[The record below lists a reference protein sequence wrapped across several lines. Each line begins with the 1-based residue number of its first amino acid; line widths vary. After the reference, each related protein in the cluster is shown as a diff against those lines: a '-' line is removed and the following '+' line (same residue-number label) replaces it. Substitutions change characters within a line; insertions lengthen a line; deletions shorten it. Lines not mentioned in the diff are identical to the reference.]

1 MKVISN
7 AEFGGE
13 RPLFESHDLRL
24 ENVIIRAGESAIKEC
39 SNIEAVDC
47 RFEGN
52 YPFWHVHGFV
62 IDRCFFDVGGRSA
75 LWYSDNLKMTN
86 TRIDA
91 PKMFREMHDIEIEN
105 VEIKDADEVFWRCK
119 NLDIKNLKLHGGTYP
134 FMFSSNIR
142 IDGLEGDSKYV
153 FQYVKNVELRNA
165 KITTKDAFWEVEN
178 VTIYDSE
185 LNGEY
190 LGWHSHN
197 LRLVNCHITGE
208 QPLCYAHDLVLE
220 NCTFGPDCDR
230 AFEYSSVQATI
241 KGAIGGV
248 KNPRTGCIT
257 AESYGEIILD
267 ENIKAPADCK
277 LKLWDEKTCFVKFS
291 RPVVHRARARGIRWN
306 ESPAPRTT
314 AIRPNSL
321 NWWLPLQP
329 RIIRIPMVMTDTR
342 YTASKTV
349 STIACIVDCSL
360 SIDQIDCNT
369 AFLQGR
375 LNFYGHQ
382 GLAWHSCIQ
391 SAGC

>member
-52 YPFWHVHGFV
+52 YPFWH
-62 IDRCFFDVGGRSA
+62 VGGRSA

-142 IDGLEGDSKYV
+142 IDGLESDSKYV

-277 LKLWDEKTCFVKFS
+277 LKLWDEKTCF
-291 RPVVHRARARGIRWN
+291 
-306 ESPAPRTT
+306 
-314 AIRPNSL
+314 
-321 NWWLPLQP
+321 
-329 RIIRIPMVMTDTR
+329 TD
-342 YTASKTV
+342 
-349 STIACIVDCSL
+349 
-360 SIDQIDCNT
+360 
-369 AFLQGR
+369 
-375 LNFYGHQ
+375 
-382 GLAWHSCIQ
+382 
-391 SAGC
+391 